1 MNKKNIF
8 KTQYVEN
15 PRKVNVLEFLIYFI
29 IAIIILR
36 LIIFNVF
43 YISAQVIG
51 DSMNPTLNSGDNNDL
66 VVVSRF
72 GSFEHGDIVV
82 IDGNKL
88 AKDTG
93 STSKDL
99 IKRVVG
105 MAGDKLSWKLIGSE
119 WQIFINGEQLIP
131 DYQVN
136 PLRQADV
143 NSPTGKYK
151 PIELNGKHYDY
162 HPFNYILKA
171 QKDHFIDTDDDGL
184 LDTLVVPNNYVYVLG
199 DNRSNSFDSKSFGV
213 IKSECVQGKV
223 VKVYSGGISQVEFFF
238 KTLFL

>member
-8 KTQYVEN
+8 KTQYME
-15 PRKVNVLEFLIYFI
+15 PPKKVNVLEFLIYFI

-36 LIIFNVF
+36 LIIFNIF

-51 DSMNPTLNSGDNNDL
+51 DSMNPTLNSGENNDL

-72 GSFEHGDIVV
+72 ATFEHGDIVV

-93 STSKDL
+93 SSSKDL
-99 IKRVVG
+99 IKRIVG
-105 MAGDKLSWKLIGSE
+105 MSGDEISWKLIDSE

-131 DYQVN
+131 DYAVN
-136 PLRQADV
+136 PLRKADV
-143 NSPTGKYK
+143 NNSTGKYK
-151 PIELNGKHYDY
+151 PIDLDGEHYDCS
-162 HPFNYILKA
+162 PFNYILKA
-171 QKDHFIDTDDDGL
+171 QKEHFIDRDGDGK

-213 IKSECVQGKV
+213 IKSDCVQGKV
-223 VKVYSGGISQVEFFF
+223 VKVYTGGISQVEFFF